1 MIAAVNG
8 EASEGG
14 ALVHAMDDDV
24 GGDPPCWAH
33 LLEEEGDGDSAS
45 GPPVVD
51 LAALARAGA
60 APGAA
65 WSIQSD
71 DLNVNLVVFPNGE
84 GVEGHVNREVD
95 VLIVAIAGD
104 GILEVD
110 GVHRPL
116 RAGQAVIVPKGAR
129 RAIRS
134 ASDPFAYLTCHRRR
148 AGLWPVPAR
157 KPGA

>member
-1 MIAAVNG
+1 VIAAVNG
-8 EASEGG
+8 EASKGG
-14 ALVHAMDDDV
+14 VLVPAMDDEL

-33 LLEEEGDGDSAS
+33 LLEEGDDGQAAS

-51 LAALARAGA
+51 LAALARAAA

-65 WSIQSD
+65 WSTQSD
-71 DLNVNLVVFPNGE
+71 DLNVTLVVFAT
-84 GVEGHVNREVD
+84 GVGVAGHVNREVD

-129 RAIRS
+129 RAIRG

-148 AGLWPVPAR
+148 AGLWPSPAR